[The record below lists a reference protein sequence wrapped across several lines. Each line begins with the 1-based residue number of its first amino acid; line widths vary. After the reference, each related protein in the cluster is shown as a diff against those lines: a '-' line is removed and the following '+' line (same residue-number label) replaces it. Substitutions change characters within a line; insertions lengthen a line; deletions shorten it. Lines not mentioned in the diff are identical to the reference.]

1 MIEFPSF
8 EFVIVDKNTK
18 GKGETS
24 RSQRHI
30 WKPFCSSVER
40 EDENPTKVRNP
51 ASRKVGLTYLWRR
64 EGVLELLQSC
74 NGKVRDS
81 GAPAPYVC
89 C

>member
-18 GKGETS
+18 GKGETR

-51 ASRKVGLTYLWRR
+51 ASRKVGLTLSVEAGRCL
-64 EGVLELLQSC
+64 GAAAELQWE
-74 NGKVRDS
+74 D
-81 GAPAPYVC
+81 
-89 C
+89 